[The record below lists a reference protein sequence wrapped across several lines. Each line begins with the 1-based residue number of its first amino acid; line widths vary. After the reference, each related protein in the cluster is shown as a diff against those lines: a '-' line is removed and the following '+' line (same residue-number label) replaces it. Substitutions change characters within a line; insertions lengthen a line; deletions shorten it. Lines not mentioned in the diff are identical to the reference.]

1 MSPSGRPRA
10 DLLPRKILLLRLRR
24 LGDVILTT
32 PAVTLLKRSFP
43 AASLTYLVE
52 EPFRR
57 LVEGNPHLD
66 RVLAV
71 PAKQSA
77 SELFAFIRSIRREK
91 YDVLLDFHGGPRASW
106 ITLLGGAKLKVG
118 YAIKGKGFL
127 YDIRVP
133 RSGEHG
139 PVHSVENHANL
150 VKALTRD
157 IRPDEYD
164 EAAAAPPLLLPEPT
178 AAEKARVQAL
188 LAEAFGTSPSS
199 PGHSSAEISRGP
211 SAREP
216 DPQARLEAP
225 ALGILH
231 VGAGN
236 RFRDWGAENLAAL
249 ASRLVRDAKAKVALI
264 GAEGD
269 RAVEEHVLASLG
281 AAAAHTRP
289 WIVGHG
295 RVRRNMI
302 PGQSPGAPAAVLPC
316 CGRLNLMETRELIR
330 RASLFAGPD
339 SGPMH
344 LAASTPTPIVAW
356 FGPTLPANFAPWRPD
371 ECRTVILER
380 ALSCRPCEQRAC
392 AAIDFRCLQAIS
404 PDDVFESCRPF
415 LL

>member
-1 MSPSGRPRA
+1 MSPTVRPRA
-10 DLLPRKILLLRLRR
+10 DRPPRKILLIRLRR

-32 PAVTLLKRSFP
+32 PAVTLLKKAFP

-71 PAKQSA
+71 PPKQKT
-77 SELFAFIRSIRREK
+77 SELLALVRAIRRER
-91 YDVLLDFHGGPRASW
+91 YDALLDFHGGPRASW

-150 VKALTRD
+150 VRTL
-157 IRPDEYD
+157 I
-164 EAAAAPPLLLPEPT
+164 
-178 AAEKARVQAL
+178 AE
-188 LAEAFGTSPSS
+188 LAGPSE
-199 PGHSSAEISRGP
+199 HSSAEISRGP
-211 SAREP
+211 SAAAMIPGQSPGAPTAVPPLLLPEP
-216 DPQARLEAP
+216 TDAEKARVGVLLAEAFDPADAP
-225 ALGILH
+225 ALVVLH

-249 ASRLVRDAKAKVALI
+249 AGRLVRDARARVALV

-269 RAVEEHVLASLG
+269 RAVEERILASLG
-281 AAAAHTRP
+281 MPNPAAAHTRP
-289 WIVGHG
+289 RIVGHG

-302 PGQSPGAPAAVLPC
+302 PGQSPGAPAAVFPFA
-316 CGRLNLMETRELIR
+316 GKLNLMETRELIR
-330 RASLFAGPD
+330 RAALFVGPD

-356 FGPTLPANFAPWRPD
+356 FGPTLPAHFAPWRPGV
-371 ECRTVILER
+371 EGRTVILEKG
-380 ALSCRPCEQRAC
+380 LSCRPCEQRAC
-392 AAIDFRCLQAIS
+392 ASDDFRCLQDIS
-404 PDDVFESCRPF
+404 PEEVFASCLPF

>member
-1 MSPSGRPRA
+1 MSPTGRPRA
-10 DLLPRKILLLRLRR
+10 DLPRKILLLRLRR

-32 PAVTLLKRSFP
+32 PAITLLKRAFP

-66 RVLAV
+66 RVLAI
-71 PAKQSA
+71 PAKQKT
-77 SELFAFIRSIRREK
+77 SELIALIRSIRREG

-106 ITLLGGAKLKVG
+106 ITLLGGARLKVG

-133 RSGEHG
+133 RSGERG

-150 VKALTRD
+150 VKAVVAEFAD
-157 IRPDEYD
+157 
-164 EAAAAPPLLLPEPT
+164 AA
-178 AAEKARVQAL
+178 K
-188 LAEAFGTSPSS
+188 
-199 PGHSSAEISRGP
+199 HSSAEISRGP
-211 SAREP
+211 SAAEAN
-216 DPQARLEAP
+216 PQTRPGAPVAAP
-225 ALGILH
+225 AAVPPLLLPEPTAGEKDRVRALLHEAFGPDAAGSSLVVLH

-236 RFRDWGAENLAAL
+236 RFRDWGAENLTAL
-249 ASRLVRDAKAKVALI
+249 ASRLVRAAKARVALI

-269 RAVEEHVLASLG
+269 RAVEERVR
-281 AAAAHTRP
+281 AAAP
-289 WIVGHG
+289 ESI
-295 RVRRNMI
+295 
-302 PGQSPGAPAAVLPC
+302 LPC
-316 CGRLNLMETRELIR
+316 CGRLNLMETREIIR
-330 RASLFAGPD
+330 RADLFAGPD

-371 ECRTVILER
+371 GGPTVILER
-380 ALSCRPCEQRAC
+380 ALSCRPCEQRGCVAS
-392 AAIDFRCLQAIS
+392 DFRCLQSIS